1 MATDFIMPQMPI
13 QQQQPQ
19 AHHFYS
25 QPQQQQQQQQP
36 YRAQQHSGFQLAPIA
51 TPYQP
56 STQQNT
62 QVSPLSTSGNS
73 PTSPKNYMT
82 RQIRPLYVPAVLRPT
97 EFPSKVPA
105 RPKSE
110 HEPESPEE
118 EPLRHSNSFMSLG
131 GLSGGL
137 SASLGLT
144 RRSTGDSAKYVDG
157 TWNLD
162 LFPNPTG
169 TPTRKHWKLDQD
181 ALICDHATCKKSFN
195 TFTRRHHCRR
205 CGNIFCGAHSDY
217 QIPLDQDANYNPR
230 GVPSRACAH
239 CFNQFRAW
247 RSRANSQSSSRGS
260 SDGGNAP
267 ETPVT
272 PTAAAPVAAIA
283 PGLMRPLQARVAE
296 VAHSVPRDWNWSTF

>member
-1 MATDFIMPQMPI
+1 MELGIWTSFPI
-13 QQQQPQ
+13 
-19 AHHFYS
+19 
-25 QPQQQQQQQQP
+25 
-36 YRAQQHSGFQLAPIA
+36 RLAPPPGNIGRYA
-51 TPYQP
+51 TPIHR
-56 STQQNT
+56 TFC
-62 QVSPLSTSGNS
+62 
-73 PTSPKNYMT
+73 
-82 RQIRPLYVPAVLRPT
+82 A
-97 EFPSKVPA
+97 
-105 RPKSE
+105 
-110 HEPESPEE
+110 PE
-118 EPLRHSNSFMSLG
+118 MI
-131 GLSGGL
+131 
-137 SASLGLT
+137 LT
-144 RRSTGDSAKYVDG
+144 
-157 TWNLD
+157 
-162 LFPNPTG
+162 LFLQ
-169 TPTRKHWKLDQD
+169 LDQD